1 MANLLEISGEAFDRI
16 KAAITSN
23 VNAKSG
29 AIQADLIE
37 SFSYNQICFVLASDQ
52 RACYVNVEKRGR
64 GGGGE
69 GRVGH
74 SNLCLFFYWP
84 GKYSTLVQRAQHFLF
99 MKV

>member
-1 MANLLEISGEAFDRI
+1 MDSLFNLTPLAAEAPLDLTRMANLLEISGEAFDRI

-64 GGGGE
+64 GGGG
-69 GRVGH
+69 RVG
-74 SNLCLFFYWP
+74 
-84 GKYSTLVQRAQHFLF
+84 
-99 MKV
+99 